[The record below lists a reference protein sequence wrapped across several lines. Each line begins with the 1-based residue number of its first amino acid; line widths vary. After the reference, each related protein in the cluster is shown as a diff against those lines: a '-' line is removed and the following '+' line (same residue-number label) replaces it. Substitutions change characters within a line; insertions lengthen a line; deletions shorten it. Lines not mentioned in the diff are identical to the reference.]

1 MQNKMPK
8 EKGIDKSVSFV
19 REGYLYITNR
29 RKSFHSDIFE
39 TRLLGKKAIC
49 MGGQEA
55 VELFYDTDKF
65 ERKNAFPKRVQ
76 DTLLGRGS
84 VLSLDGEAHKHRKAM
99 FMSIMSPKELDHLKN
114 LQYKLY

>member
-8 EKGIDKSVSFV
+8 EKGIDKSVSFI

-65 ERKNAFPKRVQ
+65 ERKNAFRKPKRAV
-76 DTLLGRGS
+76 
-84 VLSLDGEAHKHRKAM
+84 
-99 FMSIMSPKELDHLKN
+99 
-114 LQYKLY
+114 